1 MDEFKLFISENSDII
16 KIIGGALIFLVMFL
30 LRNKLSTIILK
41 LTGKVI
47 FNKEDKEHK
56 RKSLVDSLCKPFSA
70 LFVVI
75 GIFVG
80 LYINIPNKTVLGSFK
95 IAVILVFCWGIV
107 NYLSNN
113 LFLLF
118 HFGENADDKMNTTA
132 IKFISNILKIVVI
145 SFAVLMIASELG
157 YNVNGFITGL
167 GVGGLAISL
176 AAKDAVSNLISGFVI
191 VFEKPFIVGEFIQ
204 TASIQG
210 FVEEVTMRST
220 KIRTLEDSVVTV
232 PNSKLTDDAIINISR
247 TEKRLISIEF
257 GVEYSTSN
265 EKIEKCKNDVK
276 QYLVKNNN
284 ICESPLRVYVS
295 KLDDSAIN
303 ISVTCYTKTPDL
315 DKYLNIL
322 SKVNLKIKSIIEE
335 NGVEF
340 AFPSKT
346 VYLQNKQ

>member
-1 MDEFKLFISENSDII
+1 MQEVKMFFEENSDII
-16 KIIGGALIFLVMFL
+16 KIIGGILIFAALFL
-30 LRNKLSTIILK
+30 LRNKLATAILK
-41 LTGKVI
+41 LTGKLV
-47 FNKEDKEHK
+47 FNKDDKELK
-56 RKSLVDSLCKPFSA
+56 RQSLTDSLCKPFAA

-75 GIFVG
+75 GIFTA
-80 LYINIPNKTVLGSFK
+80 LYINIRHAAILGSFK

-204 TASIQG
+204 TSSIQG

-247 TEKRLISIEF
+247 TEKRLINLEF
-257 GVEYSTSN
+257 GVEYSTTN

-276 QYLVKNNN
+276 QYLAKNND

-322 SKVNLKIKSIIEE
+322 GKVNMKIKEIIEG
-335 NGVEF
+335 NGVDF
-340 AFPSKT
+340 AFPSNS
-346 VYLQNKQ
+346 VYIQNKQ